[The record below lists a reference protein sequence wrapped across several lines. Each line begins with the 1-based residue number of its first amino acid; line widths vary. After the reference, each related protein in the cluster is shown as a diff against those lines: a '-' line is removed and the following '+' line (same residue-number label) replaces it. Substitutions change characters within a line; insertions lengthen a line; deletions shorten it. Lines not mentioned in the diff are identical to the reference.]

1 MAMPIID
8 LHDVPAHLSDL
19 LAWGEAGT
27 EILIMDGTTP
37 FAQYVPLV
45 SPLLDIDPH
54 KQQVFENLFTQA
66 CAHPDIPLTYHCPYP
81 KYEFLSYLAETKP
94 LLIHGSN
101 NPDIPLFEPRLTTD
115 WAGRP
120 LSAVYASADGIW
132 PMFFAIVQR
141 KPYPYSLRNGC
152 HRVEDGSSWPRK
164 LYYFAISARVLRDQ
178 PWITGMIYLL
188 PRASFEQIQD
198 AGGYRTE
205 EWASR
210 TAVQPLGKLAISPDD
225 FPFLHAVQ
233 GMNDR
238 WSQSD
243 EGQTG
248 T

>member
-8 LHDVPAHLSDL
+8 LRDVPTRLPEL

-27 EILIMDGTTP
+27 EILVMDGTTP

-45 SPLLDIDPH
+45 SPPLYIGQH
-54 KQQVFENLFTQA
+54 KQQLFEDLFTQA
-66 CAHPDIPLTYHCPYP
+66 CAHPDTPLTYDCPYP

-152 HRVEDGSSWPRK
+152 HRVETGSDWPRK
-164 LYYFAISARVLRDQ
+164 LYYFAVSARVLRDH
-178 PWITGMIYLL
+178 PWTGGMIYLL
-188 PRASFEQIQD
+188 SRASFEHIQD
-198 AGGYRTE
+198 SSGYRTE
-205 EWASR
+205 EWASQ
-210 TAVQPLGKLAISPDD
+210 TTVQPLGKLAISPED
-225 FPFLHAVQ
+225 FPFLSAVQ
-233 GMNDR
+233 GMEDQ
-238 WSQSD
+238 WSQAHEERASA
-243 EGQTG
+243 
-248 T
+248 